1 MKYRVLP
8 GSFKSQ
14 LCHTFLDY
22 DRGCGG
28 CPLQGD
34 PPYHALTECS
44 PRWRDVEFNPHDFSW
59 LWVDR
64 DDDDKTVHDMAPH
77 EVDLAKQWIRT
88 HVRKQLNSKELA
100 AKIAEDMGISI
111 TNNQLKQLMVY
122 YGFYP
127 EDLRDHDWKLDIQL
141 V

>member
-1 MKYRVLP
+1 MNYRVLP
-8 GSFKSQ
+8 KSFKSE
-14 LCHTFLDY
+14 LCRIYLDY
-22 DRGCGG
+22 DYGCGG
-28 CPLQGD
+28 CPLRD
-34 PPYHALTECS
+34 NPPFTDYEECC
-44 PRWRDVEFNPHDFSW
+44 RNWKDIEFNPNDFAYFW
-59 LWVDR
+59 IDR
-64 DDDDKTVHDMAPH
+64 DDDNETVHDMAPH
-77 EVDLAKQWIRT
+77 EVDLAKQWIRS

-100 AKIAEDMGISI
+100 AKISEDMGISI